1 MRLARPL
8 RATGGQSCPTGA
20 SSGLKIAAV
29 VVATLLAATAQADYE
44 LYNTNDTKLDLQLT
58 VVGAQ
63 FGQNEPWWGEEH
75 SFLNVSANHWTEFG
89 TKFGA
94 KFESKLW
101 GGTLFGEGSGVYTH
115 SSGDDPSGLTAGL
128 SEESET
134 TLEQSHLGW
143 KTDDSFTGLDEST
156 ITAQFGRF
164 DYSIGNGM
172 IINDGG
178 CDGGD
183 RGGWYIG
190 MRKSFQNGG
199 LISLDSKTL
208 KAQVF
213 RIEEQPAARR
223 HSGRG
228 TRRERRLHG
237 RRFGRGARRHGDAR
251 VSGRQRR
258 RNRRV

>member
-1 MRLARPL
+1 MSNGP
-8 RATGGQSCPTGA
+8 
-20 SSGLKIAAV
+20 SSGLKLAG
-29 VVATLLAATAQADYE
+29 VVAAISFAATAHADYE

-63 FGQNEPWWGEEH
+63 FGQDQPWWGEEH
-75 SFLNVSANHWTEFG
+75 SFLNISANHWTEFG

-94 KFESKLW
+94 KFDSKLW
-101 GGTLFGEGSGVYTH
+101 GGTLFGQASGVYTR

-143 KTDDSFTGLDEST
+143 KTEDSFTGLDEST
-156 ITAQFGRF
+156 ISAQFGRF

-178 CDGGD
+178 SDGGN

-199 LISLDSKTL
+199 LISLDSKQL
-208 KAQVF
+208 KAQIF
-213 RIEEQPAARR
+213 RIKNNPRR
-223 HSGRG
+223 GGTQGEG
-228 TRRERRLHG
+228 TRRECRLHG
-237 RRFGRGARRHGDAR
+237 RRFRRGARWRGDAR
-251 VSGRQRR
+251 VSGRHRR